1 MAARVAADR
10 DRLKQAVEAVD
21 DARDGAPAD
30 AALHEV
36 RKSAKRLR
44 YAAEAAASI
53 HGKRARRLARAAE
66 HIQQVL
72 GDHQDS
78 LVTRELLRDLGAR
91 AHVEGA
97 NGFSYGRLH
106 AIEEQRGADSQAQF
120 LLAWAQF
127 RPKPLHR
134 K

>member
-1 MAARVAADR
+1 
-10 DRLKQAVEAVD
+10 L
-21 DARDGAPAD
+21 AD

-66 HIQQVL
+66 RIQQVL
-72 GDHQDS
+72 GEHQDS
-78 LVTRELLRDLGAR
+78 LVTRELLLDLGAR
-91 AHVEGA
+91 AHSEGA

-106 AIEEQRGADSQAQF
+106 AIQQQRGSDSEAQF
-120 LLAWAQF
+120 LLAWARF